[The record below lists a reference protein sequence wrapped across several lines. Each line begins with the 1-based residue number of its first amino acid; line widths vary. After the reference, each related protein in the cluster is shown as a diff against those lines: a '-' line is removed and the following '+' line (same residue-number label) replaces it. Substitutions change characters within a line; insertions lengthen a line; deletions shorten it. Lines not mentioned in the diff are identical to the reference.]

1 MNLIKRPGTS
11 ERVKLLQVGDPWTI
25 IHDGNLTIDM
35 EDGKPP
41 RLPEPGELI
50 GRWYSTTEPGRNFR
64 VTNVTKFA
72 IETVFEGFQEFE
84 IKG

>member
-1 MNLIKRPGTS
+1 MNLTKRGEPH

-35 EDGKPP
+35 EDGLPP
-41 RLPEPGELI
+41 RLPKVGELI
-50 GRWYSTTEPGRNFR
+50 GRWYSTDEPGRNFR

-84 IKG
+84 VS